1 MYYFASADF
10 GRIALTEETITVGR
24 ANFPPERG
32 ERYPQYI
39 SRRELTATQV
49 PGGVEVIAK
58 GKNPLRVKRD
68 RNVTTHRKDT
78 PNATLLLR
86 RGDTLLF
93 EKQKKGRHDIEL
105 VVCVESQTQS
115 MELVLSETDA
125 TQVDDERG
133 EQGQGGPG
141 ETEAEESEVAEV
153 AEAEAEAEV
162 AEVAEAEAEAAP
174 VAEPPAQAETGPA
187 EPVAEPVEEHG
198 ESSKLRV
205 VLQTLAKS
213 SVDTTLLT
221 KAETRAKRR
230 VPRLGRLGGVSA
242 VGRAVEKKVKV
253 EPVSLQAGVWHI
265 KRQ

>member
-125 TQVDDERG
+125 TQVDDEWG

-141 ETEAEESEVAEV
+141 ETEAEET
-153 AEAEAEAEV
+153 EAE